1 MTEQQEVA
9 YDPKYQ
15 TVLDHG
21 FVGLVDYM
29 GDDSAIVQAA
39 RVSYGKGTKQ
49 VNQDRGLIRYLMRH
63 RHTSPFEMVQ
73 TKWHIKLPIFVM
85 RQLVRHRTAA
95 INEYSARYSVLSDEF
110 YVPALEDVKPQSTN
124 NKQGRG
130 GDISEE
136 DAEQVRQVIDMHND
150 SVYQLY
156 QMLLGA
162 DSTMDFDGKG
172 DLRLSDDFDG
182 IARELARMVLPVN
195 GYTECYWS
203 INLHNLFHFIKLRAD
218 PHAQKEIRVF
228 AEAMYQKCLEHWPM
242 ATEAFDDYV
251 MGGAHFSRTEM
262 DILRKVFKNEV
273 IDDDMLEDFGLSKRE
288 IDEFRT
294 KLA

>member
-1 MTEQQEVA
+1 
-9 YDPKYQ
+9 
-15 TVLDHG
+15 
-21 FVGLVDYM
+21 M
-29 GDDSAIVQAA
+29 GNDSAIVQAA

-172 DLRLSDDFDG
+172 DLRLSDDFEG